1 MAKQISIIGNGFLK
15 KQKIRY
21 VLLAFMGLSI
31 SMVSPVFSANMPD
44 SITLIQQL
52 GIKQQDLASL
62 DQGEIVFFNV
72 PGSSENELTTG
83 AAMYLPVESS
93 KIIELIKREDLQ
105 SMDTAVIAAGVIPL
119 QATQDAFK
127 GFAFRTGSDDA
138 EDFLAATP
146 GSQFNLST
154 QEYQII
160 RAINTALPDA
170 ASEVYRKILWQRW
183 QSYRKTGL
191 MGVATYDRGD
201 GAEANPGQ
209 ELQTAALEDKVLAH
223 YFSELFKA
231 WLNYP
236 VAFPMGVEEAF
247 FWSNREI
254 QGSPTAILVHRVM
267 LSERGGYLILTRQ
280 FYAGHSFNSN
290 QLVVVCL
297 PYRNGSLVFYENRN
311 FTDQVTGFGS
321 VLKHVIGNSMAQSE
335 ISKLLKNLRKSLK

>member
-1 MAKQISIIGNGFLK
+1 MAKQIRIIGNGFLK

-21 VLLAFMGLSI
+21 VLLVFLALSMAF
-31 SMVSPVFSANMPD
+31 PVFSANMPD

-52 GIKQQDLASL
+52 GIKQQDLMNL

-72 PGSSENELTTG
+72 AGSNEKELTTG
-83 AAMYLPVESS
+83 AAMYLPAEPS
-93 KIIELIKREDLQ
+93 KIIELIKKEDLL

-127 GFAFRTGSDDA
+127 GFALRTGSDDV

-154 QEYQII
+154 QEFQII
-160 RAINTALPDA
+160 RTISTGLPDA
-170 ASEVYRKILWQRW
+170 ASDVYRKILWQRW
-183 QSYRKTGL
+183 QSYRKAGL
-191 MGVATYDRGD
+191 KGIATYDRGD
-201 GAEANPGQ
+201 GTETNPGE
-209 ELQTAALEDKVLAH
+209 ELQGAALESKLLAD
-223 YFSELFKA
+223 YFPKLFKA

-236 VAFPMGVEEAF
+236 VAFPIGIEEAF
-247 FWSNREI
+247 FWSNREV
-254 QGSPTAILVHRVM
+254 QGSPTAILVHRVI
-267 LSERGGYLILTRQ
+267 LSERGGDLILTRQ

-311 FTDQVTGFGS
+311 FTDQVAGFGS
-321 VLKHVIGNSMAQSE
+321 ALKHLIGNSMAQSE